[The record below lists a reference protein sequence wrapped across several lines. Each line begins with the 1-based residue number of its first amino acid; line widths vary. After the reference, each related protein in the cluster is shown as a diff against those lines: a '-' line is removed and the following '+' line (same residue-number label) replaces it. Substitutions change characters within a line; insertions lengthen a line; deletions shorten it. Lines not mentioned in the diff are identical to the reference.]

1 MNRETPLGLRYGK
14 PPRAAPSERDIDPVD
29 PAELEIEGGLS
40 YRVVKRLF
48 DLVVGGAI
56 VILVGPLL
64 PLVAIMIKL
73 DSDGPVFYRQDRVGK
88 GCRPFKF
95 YKFRSMYVEADRR
108 QAELA
113 KENELDGPVF
123 KMRVDPRVTAVGRF
137 LRRSSMDEIPQVL
150 NVLRGDMSIV
160 GPRPPL
166 PGEVSRYSAAHRRR
180 LEVKPGITCLWQI
193 SGRSHIGFE
202 EWMRLDM
209 EYLRTRGLWTDFLI
223 FVKTIPAVMARRG
236 AY

>member
-29 PAELEIEGGLS
+29 PAELEIDGGLS